1 MTGQRFLFFF
11 ASSFETEKKAL
22 ILYGNIRRGLSR
34 DTPAENRRFEL
45 NSAISEPRVQ
55 KTNPFSALFASY
67 KDKMRLPSFAGIL
80 EVVHT
85 LPGRIRLKIPSLKR
99 NIVGAENFKQRITRL
114 NGIRNVDINLFL
126 GTVLIQYD
134 PQLLTPTLV
143 VAAASHCFEFQ
154 DALRNKKSILWQEV
168 KNFRFA
174 IDQALLRNSAGIVD
188 LRAAMTLALAISLI
202 RGLSRHGQGQFTPLN
217 IIWWLFQSIDR

>member
-1 MTGQRFLFFF
+1 M
-11 ASSFETEKKAL
+11 
-22 ILYGNIRRGLSR
+22 
-34 DTPAENRRFEL
+34 

>member
-1 MTGQRFLFFF
+1 M
-11 ASSFETEKKAL
+11 
-22 ILYGNIRRGLSR
+22 
-34 DTPAENRRFEL
+34 

-154 DALRNKKSILWQEV
+154 DALRNKKSIL
-168 KNFRFA
+168 
-174 IDQALLRNSAGIVD
+174 
-188 LRAAMTLALAISLI
+188 
-202 RGLSRHGQGQFTPLN
+202 
-217 IIWWLFQSIDR
+217 